1 MIENKHKNIFL
12 ESHTSVHELKKDYI
26 IGMIQNTE
34 DIDVF
39 NSAWMNNE
47 TDVIFTLRTCCI
59 WWSNK
64 EAA

>member
-1 MIENKHKNIFL
+1 MISKTMIENKHKNIFL

-39 NSAWMNNE
+39 NSA
-47 TDVIFTLRTCCI
+47 
-59 WWSNK
+59 
-64 EAA
+64 